1 MTLTTGPV
9 PVAAAVSVALPKE
22 RRTRTVR
29 ASRTTVLALVLDV
42 LSAAAAV
49 GLVQLVVD
57 VWAPATNAL
66 LVAAWPLAV
75 ALAGGYGRMGTDTHG
90 IRGRALLKASVSL
103 AVALWVV
110 VAVAPGVASGTS
122 RELAIGTLALAAA
135 MPAVTVLARSIAA
148 IASPSRPV
156 PVLVVGHGAGVRA
169 LLHEAQAL
177 WAPGGVRP
185 GGRLPAGTSR
195 GS

>member
-22 RRTRTVR
+22 RRTRPVR
-29 ASRTTVLALVLDV
+29 ASRTTVLAVVLDV

-66 LVAAWPLAV
+66 LVAAWPLRRGARRRV
-75 ALAGGYGRMGTDTHG
+75 RPHG
-90 IRGRALLKASVSL
+90 NRHARLRGRALLRASVSL

-110 VAVAPGVASGTS
+110 VAVAPSAASGSS
-122 RELAIGTLALAAA
+122 RQLAIGTLALAAA

-169 LLHEAQAL
+169 LLHEAERCGPRAAFDPVAVCL
-177 WAPGGVRP
+177 PEPVGG
-185 GGRLPAGTSR
+185 S
-195 GS
+195 